1 MNTQL
6 TRSFFDAC
14 HLAKRIITRLPSLPD
29 WMTPR
34 QVATIDAIHQLQ
46 KAQQFVR
53 PSDVANY
60 LNGTQP
66 SVTRMLSELE
76 KHGVLDRTPSSNDN
90 RSHALTLTAY
100 GESLYS
106 NYVERFHDHVAELF
120 AEIDEQAL
128 RTTVS
133 VIEQA
138 WALLKDDE
146 FIVPSI
152 SKKEV

>member
-76 KHGVLDRTPSSNDN
+76 KHGVLKRTPSSNDK
-90 RSHALTLTAY
+90 RSHDLTLTAY
-100 GESLYS
+100 GESLYN
-106 NYVERFHDHVAELF
+106 NYVERFHTHVAELF
-120 AEIDEQAL
+120 VEIDEDAL
-128 RTTVS
+128 RTAVT

-146 FIVPSI
+146 FSITSI
-152 SKKEV
+152 SKEV